1 LFCPVHKFT
10 INKITKLIKQH
21 EDRKQKS
28 KELSASKPLNY
39 ELTAKMIWAKNHK
52 ELVNQY
58 KIYLGATSISTI
70 KTYKDGTSKEI
81 IKYIIPNN
89 KKQEYSAWLLQ
100 QVQSDPYFIT
110 FEQSTYAKSDV
121 QQKLNEVI
129 DYLQIQ
135 QSPPRY
141 LTINMK
147 TYVKRMFTKGA
158 TNEEVYAY
166 IVKIQNEI
174 PYGVLDPITRKLHK
188 KSTLLPV
195 PIGVAP
201 ILKPIK
207 YIKLPASSRQPASP
221 IIPIAKTLSPKTHQ
235 MLHKQNII
243 NTQTQIPQVQ
253 TQTQNLQF
261 QLPQSPT
268 NYKSPVNVPTIS
280 SPKVNMQM

>member
-1 LFCPVHKFT
+1 
-10 INKITKLIKQH
+10 
-21 EDRKQKS
+21 
-28 KELSASKPLNY
+28 
-39 ELTAKMIWAKNHK
+39 MIWAKNHK
-52 ELVNQY
+52 KLANQY
-58 KIYLGATSISTI
+58 KIYLGATPISTI

-100 QVQSDPYFIT
+100 QVQSDPNFVT

-129 DYLQIQ
+129 DYLQMQ

-141 LTINMK
+141 LTTDMK

-158 TNEEVYAY
+158 TNDEVYAY

-174 PYGVLDPITRKLHK
+174 PYSVLDPITRKLHK
-188 KSTLLPV
+188 KSTSLPV

-207 YIKLPASSRQPASP
+207 HIKVVATSPRQPATS
-221 IIPIAKTLSPKTHQ
+221 IIPIAKTLSPITSQ
-235 MLHKQNII
+235 ILHTQNNI
-243 NTQTQIPQVQ
+243 NTQTQIPQFQ
-253 TQTQNLQF
+253 TQIQNS
-261 QLPQSPT
+261 QS
-268 NYKSPVNVPTIS
+268 NFVKIE
-280 SPKVNMQM
+280 